1 MGKLLKAAAAA
12 GRGVRHSVK
21 NLGKRVSDVKKRSL
35 DAYKKS
41 NNTVSSGSARGTPD
55 IFSMDMDVYKRNL
68 DVHKR
73 NNTMKSLVKAKN
85 SSGSFKPG
93 QVQTTIKAKASQAAK
108 SIAAAGRGARKGV
121 KNFGKTISGMGSRD
135 SYVNSRDGT
144 ALIPGGKTLGAVN
157 NSGSEYK
164 KTPSARAVRSSK
176 RIHEFHDVKLRK
188 TNGGGERK
196 NPNLGRVLGAGEKPR
211 RKSRATGQ
219 VDSV

>member
-1 MGKLLKAAAAA
+1 MGKFASIKSA
-12 GRGVRHSVK
+12 GSKLMGKVRG
-21 NLGKRVSDVKKRSL
+21 RSL
-35 DAYKKS
+35 NTYKTRSSK
-41 NNTVSSGSARGTPD
+41 VSAGAPD
-55 IFSMDMDVYKRNL
+55 IFSMDMDAYKRNFSMNQR
-68 DVHKR
+68 K
-73 NNTMKSLVKAKN
+73 NTMKSLVKAKN

-108 SIAAAGRGARKGV
+108 SIATAGRNARKGV
-121 KNFGKTISGMGSRD
+121 KNLGKTISGMGSRA

-144 ALIPGGKTLGAVN
+144 GLIPGGKTLGAVN

-176 RIHEFHDVKLRK
+176 RIHEFSNVKLRK
-188 TNGGGERK
+188 TNGGGERR

-211 RKSRATGQ
+211 RSKSRATGQ

>member
-1 MGKLLKAAAAA
+1 MGKFASIKSA
-12 GRGVRHSVK
+12 GSKLMGKVRG
-21 NLGKRVSDVKKRSL
+21 RSL
-35 DAYKKS
+35 NTYKTNSSK
-41 NNTVSSGSARGTPD
+41 VSPGAPD
-55 IFSMDMDVYKRNL
+55 IFSMDMDAYKRNFSMNQR
-68 DVHKR
+68 K
-73 NNTMKSLVKAKN
+73 NTMKSLVKAKN

-108 SIAAAGRGARKGV
+108 SIATAGRNARKGV
-121 KNFGKTISGMGSRD
+121 KNFAKTISGMGSRD

-144 ALIPGGKTLGAVN
+144 GLIPGGKTLGAVN

>member
-35 DAYKKS
+35 DVYKKS

-55 IFSMDMDVYKRNL
+55 IFSMDMDAYKRNMSMNQR
-68 DVHKR
+68 K
-73 NNTMKSLVKAKN
+73 NTMKSLVKAKN

-93 QVQTTIKAKASQAAK
+93 KVQTTIKAKASQAAK
-108 SIAAAGRGARKGV
+108 SIAAAGRNARKSV

-144 ALIPGGKTLGAVN
+144 GLIPGGKTLGAVN
-157 NSGSEYK
+157 NTGSMYK
-164 KTPSARAVRSSK
+164 TSDLAKAAAAAGRNRN
-176 RIHEFHDVKLRK
+176 LRK
-188 TNGGGERK
+188 TRGGGSRINTK
-196 NPNLGRVLGAGEKPR
+196 LGKASGGGK
-211 RKSRATGQ
+211 
-219 VDSV
+219 VDYV